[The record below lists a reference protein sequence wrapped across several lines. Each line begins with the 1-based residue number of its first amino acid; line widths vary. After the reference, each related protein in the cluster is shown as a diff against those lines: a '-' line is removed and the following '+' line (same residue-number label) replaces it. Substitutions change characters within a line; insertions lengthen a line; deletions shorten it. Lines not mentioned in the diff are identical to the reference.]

1 MPVLV
6 SIYSPPNGHLGCLLV
21 STITNTV
28 ALNILDLPPCEM
40 VALLERQEES
50 STRKKEF
57 NDPLALE
64 EGKLTFIDPF
74 SARYCA

>member
-1 MPVLV
+1 MPVSV
-6 SIYSPPNGHLGCLLV
+6 FTCSPPNGHLGCLLV

-28 ALNILDLPPCEM
+28 ALIILDLPPCEM

-50 STRKKEF
+50 STRKKEL
-57 NDPLALE
+57 NDLLALE
-64 EGKLTFIDPF
+64 EGKLTFINPF